1 VKGYRLK
8 QKRTTLLFLGS
19 LRNACGPGKASSQK
33 KSLTGNRQ
41 PATGNR
47 LSGFTLLEVL
57 VAMAI
62 VGLAVTAILELFS
75 SNLRAISSSE
85 DHMRASLVAEARM
98 REVLDDA
105 SLAEKGWS
113 EVTNEGYR
121 IDVMINKVQTERANM
136 VGADLYQID
145 LSLSWRKG
153 MRDRTI
159 ALKTLKIVNKSS
171 DDRVSS

>member
-1 VKGYRLK
+1 M
-8 QKRTTLLFLGS
+8 RTDPRRAHFGLFAALARS
-19 LRNACGPGKASSQK
+19 
-33 KSLTGNRQ
+33 
-41 PATGNR
+41 
-47 LSGFTLLEVL
+47 SGFTLLEVL

-136 VGADLYQID
+136 AGADLYQID

-153 MRDRTI
+153 MRNRTI
-159 ALKTLKIVNKSS
+159 NLKTLKVVNKSS